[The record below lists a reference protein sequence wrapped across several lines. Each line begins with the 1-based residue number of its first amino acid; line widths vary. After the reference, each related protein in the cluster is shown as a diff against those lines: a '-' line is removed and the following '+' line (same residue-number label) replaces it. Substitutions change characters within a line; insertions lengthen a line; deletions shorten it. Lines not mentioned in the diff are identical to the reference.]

1 MECWTSVFTLTFGTT
16 ATAVVSSTC
25 LQHFTPNSVPWD
37 SFLLVAKW
45 TPGLLNAA
53 QGLGHLKISKDST
66 GNRNRGLPSRGAVP
80 QPNARLD
87 SPLPTQLQ
95 IQMMILKT
103 TMIVVIT
110 PVVKSTTI
118 FLTYNLHS
126 TRHHD
131 VTVSTSVSLAEENV
145 SESRRADR
153 LSPRHSADPLGSI
166 SRKYFLPHPS
176 LINYHITSYRPTP

>member
-1 MECWTSVFTLTFGTT
+1 MR
-16 ATAVVSSTC
+16 
-25 LQHFTPNSVPWD
+25 
-37 SFLLVAKW
+37 
-45 TPGLLNAA
+45 A

-87 SPLPTQLQ
+87 PPPLPTQLQ

-110 PVVKSTTI
+110 PVVKSTII

-126 TRHHD
+126 TGHDD
-131 VTVSTSVSLAEENV
+131 VTVSTSVSLAQENA
-145 SESRRADR
+145 SESRQADR
-153 LSPRHSADPLGSI
+153 QSPRHSADPLGSI
-166 SRKYFLPHPS
+166 SRKCFLPHPS